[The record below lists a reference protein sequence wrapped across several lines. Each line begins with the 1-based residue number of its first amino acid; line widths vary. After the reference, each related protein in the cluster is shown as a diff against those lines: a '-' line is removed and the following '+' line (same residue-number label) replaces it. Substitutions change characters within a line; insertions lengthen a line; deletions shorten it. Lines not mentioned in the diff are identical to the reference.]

1 MDKKLQVFISST
13 FVDLKE
19 ERQAAVQAILK
30 AGHIPAG
37 MELFTAGDKSQMETI
52 KRWIDESDIYMLI
65 LGGRYG
71 SIEPTTSLSYTELE
85 YDYAVEKEK
94 PLFAVVITEGALD
107 KKVKANG
114 LDCIERSQPAALAEF
129 RKKVLA
135 NISSFFEDSKD
146 IKLSVHETIGDFMGR
161 YQFSGWVRGDTV
173 VDTAPL
179 LDEIKRLTTQRNEF
193 ETQLA
198 DLKKVSRSVAQAEAD
213 QVNLNELASVLRKI
227 EIQTTAFN
235 EPDEEQPKTYDLYR
249 TFIVFSDN
257 IVAGVKNN
265 LGASDVEKFLYYNV
279 CTKLQIHG
287 LVKNEKVAGVQWRMY
302 SVTPLGERF
311 LAFAQKE
318 QLKKRNDSQP
328 QQVSSS

>member
-13 FVDLKE
+13 YADLKE

-85 YDYAVEKEK
+85 YDYAVEKEM
-94 PLFAVVITEGALD
+94 PLFAVVITESALD
-107 KKVKANG
+107 NKVKSNG
-114 LDCIERSQPAALAEF
+114 LEHIERQQPTALADF
-129 RKKVLA
+129 KTKALS
-135 NISSFFEDSKD
+135 NISSFFEDTKD
-146 IKLSVHETIGDFMGR
+146 IKLAVHETIGDFIAR
-161 YQFSGWVRGDTV
+161 YEFSGWVKGDQIA
-173 VDTAPL
+173 DSAPL
-179 LDEIKRLTTQRNEF
+179 LEEIKRLTTQRNDLEG
-193 ETQLA
+193 QLA
-198 DLKKVSRSVAQAEAD
+198 ELKKVSQGVAQAEAG
-213 QVNLNELASVLRKI
+213 QVNLNELGSVLSKI
-227 EIQTTAFN
+227 EIETTALN
-235 EPDEEQPKTYDLYR
+235 NPDDAVPKKLDLYR
-249 TFIVFSDN
+249 IFTCYSDH

-265 LGASDVEKFLYYNV
+265 LGASNLEKFLYFNV
-279 CTKLQIHG
+279 CTKLQIYG

-311 LAFAQKE
+311 LVFAQREK
-318 QLKKRNDSQP
+318 LKNANG
-328 QQVSSS
+328 

>member
-85 YDYAVEKEK
+85 YDYAIEKEK
-94 PLFAVVITEGALD
+94 PLFAVVITEDALD

-114 LDCIERSQPAALAEF
+114 LEYVERSQPAALAEF
-129 RKKVLA
+129 RKKALT
-135 NISSFFEDSKD
+135 NISSFFDDSKD
-146 IKLSVHETIGDFMGR
+146 IKLSVHETIGDFLGR
-161 YQFSGWVRGDTV
+161 YQFSGWVRGDAV
-173 VDTAPL
+173 IDTAPL
-179 LDEIKRLTTQRNEF
+179 LDEIKRLTAQRNDF
-193 ETQLA
+193 ELQLA
-198 DLKKVSRSVAQAEAD
+198 DLKKVSRGVAQAEAD
-213 QVNLNELASVLRKI
+213 QVNLNELASVLSKI
-227 EIQTTAFN
+227 EIQTTVFN
-235 EPDEEQPKTYDLYR
+235 KPEDDEPKKYDLYR
-249 TFIVFSDN
+249 IFTALSDN
-257 IVAGVKNN
+257 IVAGVRNN
-265 LGASDVEKFLYYNV
+265 RGAGDVEQFLYYNV

-318 QLKKRNDSQP
+318 QLKKMNG
-328 QQVSSS
+328 

>member
-1 MDKKLQVFISST
+1 MDKKLQIFISST
-13 FVDLKE
+13 YVDLKE

-71 SIEPTTSLSYTELE
+71 SLEPTTSLSYTELE

-94 PLFAVVITEGALD
+94 PLFAVVITEDALD

-114 LDCIERSQPAALAEF
+114 LDCIERNQPAALAEF
-129 RKKVLA
+129 RNKVLS
-135 NISSFFEDSKD
+135 NISSFFDDSKD
-146 IKLSVHETIGDFMGR
+146 IKLCVHETIGDFLGR

-173 VDTAPL
+173 ADTAPL
-179 LDEIKRLTTQRNEF
+179 LEEIKRITANRNEL
-193 ETQLA
+193 ETQITE
-198 DLKKVSRSVAQAEAD
+198 LKKVSRAVAQTEAE
-213 QVNLNELASVLRKI
+213 QVNLNELASILSKI
-227 EIQTTAFN
+227 EIQTKVFN
-235 EPDEEQPKTYDLYR
+235 KEGENELKKFDLYR
-249 TFIVFSDN
+249 IFTALSDH

-265 LGASDVEKFLYYNV
+265 IQADDLETFLYYNV

-302 SVTPLGERF
+302 TVTPLGERF
-311 LAFAQKE
+311 LAFAQKA
-318 QLKKRNDSQP
+318 QLNKQNT
-328 QQVSSS
+328 

>member
-13 FVDLKE
+13 FVDLKD

-94 PLFAVVITEGALD
+94 PLFAVVITDDALN
-107 KKVKANG
+107 KKVMVNG
-114 LDCIERSQPAALAEF
+114 LDHVERNQPAALAEF
-129 RKKVLA
+129 KKKALS

-146 IKLSVHETIGDFMGR
+146 IKLAVHETIGDFVGR
-161 YQFSGWVRGDTV
+161 YEFSGWVRGDTV
-173 VDTAPL
+173 PDTAPL
-179 LDEIKRLTTQRNEF
+179 IEEIKRLTTQRNEL
-193 ETQLA
+193 ELQLT
-198 DLKKVSRSVAQAEAD
+198 DLKKVSRGVAQTEAE
-213 QVNLNELASVLRKI
+213 QVNLNELASVLSKI

-235 EPDEEQPKTYDLYR
+235 KPGDDEPKKYDLYR
-249 TFIVFSDN
+249 IFTALSDN
-257 IVAGVKNN
+257 IVSGIKNN
-265 LGASDVEKFLYYNV
+265 INADNVEKFLYYNV

-318 QLKKRNDSQP
+318 QLRKKNG
-328 QQVSSS
+328 